1 MRVFILTV
9 LALALVHCQDYS
21 CPKGK
26 SKTKKIVL
34 SPGDSFTY
42 NTNFD
47 DKYYPK
53 TKCPVAYKASKKCK
67 KGIRFSC
74 DAFDLPNRDAA
85 RCRKG
90 DKLILGKKAY
100 CGSKVPAPITLKGK
114 AAKKGLRVLFASDKK
129 NVGAGAQCT
138 AMCLDGATT
147 TTTAA
152 PTTTSEP
159 EPSCDCGLAN
169 QPSKIFGGEEAQ
181 PHEYPWN
188 VYVSMKKGTSWYMC
202 GGAIISNQH
211 ILTAAH
217 CVDEGQKAKNL
228 FIRIGAH
235 NKNDPEIEARVSK
248 IDVPSTWNMDE
259 DFGWNVS
266 DGPDAAILTLKE
278 PIEFNWKMRPIC
290 LPSDP
295 SVTYDGEV
303 AQATGW
309 GRIENNGSPTN
320 LMKVDVK
327 VIDIQTCMNS
337 FGSVVDSIHI
347 CATGVDASDFGTRGG
362 DSGSPLNYPEVG
374 GRYSIIGINSFNS
387 DPDVFTKVTPELKNW
402 ILSLVPGAQIADP
415 TSTTGCSKA

>member
-1 MRVFILTV
+1 MGHLTLV
-9 LALALVHCQDYS
+9 TVGLLASLALADDFV
-21 CPKGK
+21 CPEGK
-26 SKTKKIVL
+26 SDNDVIVVEA
-34 SPGDSFTY
+34 GDSFDYRTQEEDEY
-42 NTNFD
+42 SGNTD
-47 DKYYPK
+47 CSVMYEMGESCAKMQ
-53 TKCPVAYKASKKCK
+53 
-67 KGIRFSC
+67 FSC
-74 DAFDLPNRDAA
+74 SEFQLG
-85 RCRKG
+85 KG
-90 DKLILGKKAY
+90 D
-100 CGSKVPAPITLKGK
+100 TLFVK
-114 AAKKGLRVLFASDKK
+114 AKKNKKFKKSKFKTQTYAGDMTVRFKSNKKK
-129 NVGAGAQCT
+129 NDIGAQCT
-138 AMCLDGATT
+138 MECIKDAATT
-147 TTTAA
+147 TEVPTTPFTE
-152 PTTTSEP
+152 PTTTTEP

-169 QPSKIFGGEEAQ
+169 QPSKIFGGEEAL

-202 GGAIISNQH
+202 GGALISNQH

-235 NKNDPEIEARVSK
+235 NKNEPEIEARVSK
-248 IDVPSTWNMDE
+248 IDVPSTWDMDE

-266 DGPDAAILTLKE
+266 DGPDAAILTLKQ
-278 PIEFNWKMRPIC
+278 PIEFSWKMRPIC

-295 SVTYDGEV
+295 SVTYESEV
-303 AQATGW
+303 VQATGW

-320 LMKVDVK
+320 LMEVDVK
-327 VIDIQTCMNS
+327 IIDIQTCMNS

-374 GRYSIIGINSFNS
+374 GRYSIIGINSYNS
-387 DPDVFTKVTPELKNW
+387 DPDVFTKVTPELKAW